1 MLQNPRMK
9 MPNFQLVVPLPYIF
23 TFHIFSWWYHYHT
36 YEDPVDISPWWCTY
50 PSGARPSG
58 EARQECFP
66 SDPDISFIP
75 MVREKER
82 SRIFLTNLVQVY
94 GIPGY
99 GHWANTTDPDI
110 GPEHDVIL
118 GWNEPNQADQAN
130 IPPDV
135 AALAWIEHQEKYADK
150 VF

>member
-1 MLQNPRMK
+1 MV
-9 MPNFQLVVPLPYIF
+9 FEY
-23 TFHIFSWWYHYHT
+23 TIFSVGGT
-36 YEDPVDISPWWCTY
+36 TITPTKTLLTSTLGGAPIQVESGLGGKPVKNVSLQIRT
-50 PSGARPSG
+50 
-58 EARQECFP
+58 FP
-66 SDPDISFIP
+66 SYPWL
-75 MVREKER
+75 EKEAHEM
-82 SRIFLTNLVQVY
+82 LTNLLQVF

-99 GHWANTTDPDI
+99 GHWANTTDPDV

>member
-1 MLQNPRMK
+1 
-9 MPNFQLVVPLPYIF
+9 
-23 TFHIFSWWYHYHT
+23 
-36 YEDPVDISPWWCTY
+36 
-50 PSGARPSG
+50 
-58 EARQECFP
+58 
-66 SDPDISFIP
+66 

>member
-1 MLQNPRMK
+1 MA
-9 MPNFQLVVPLPYIF
+9 
-23 TFHIFSWWYHYHT
+23 IFSVGGT
-36 YEDPVDISPWWCTY
+36 TITPTRTPLTSVLGGAPIQVEPGLRGKLVKSVSLLIQRSPSYQWL
-50 PSGARPSG
+50 
-58 EARQECFP
+58 E
-66 SDPDISFIP
+66 
-75 MVREKER
+75 REGQCEIL
-82 SRIFLTNLVQVY
+82 SIFVQVY

-99 GHWANTTDPDI
+99 GHWANTTDPDV

-150 VF
+150 VS

>member
-1 MLQNPRMK
+1 MQDL
-9 MPNFQLVVPLPYIF
+9 
-23 TFHIFSWWYHYHT
+23 
-36 YEDPVDISPWWCTY
+36 
-50 PSGARPSG
+50 G
-58 EARQECFP
+58 
-66 SDPDISFIP
+66 
-75 MVREKER
+75 
-82 SRIFLTNLVQVY
+82 QVY

-118 GWNEPNQADQAN
+118 GFNEPNQADQAN

-150 VF
+150 VRLQDLLHQVSELFFRSW

>member
-1 MLQNPRMK
+1 M
-9 MPNFQLVVPLPYIF
+9 
-23 TFHIFSWWYHYHT
+23 
-36 YEDPVDISPWWCTY
+36 
-50 PSGARPSG
+50 
-58 EARQECFP
+58 
-66 SDPDISFIP
+66 
-75 MVREKER
+75 
-82 SRIFLTNLVQVY
+82 Y

-118 GWNEPNQADQAN
+118 GFNEPNQADQAN

-150 VF
+150 VYSPDLLQIKHHLK